1 MTPRQRARAR
11 EIFQQLL
18 DLPEGEQERAL
29 DAACPDDA
37 EVRAMV
43 LDMLRE
49 DRARGGDDFAPLV
62 SPLDASQLAASIAE
76 SPGMWIGPYRIVS
89 VLGEGGFGTVFLA
102 EQSTPIHRQVALK
115 VVKLGMDTRQV
126 ITRFQRERQAMA
138 VLDHPNIAK
147 VYDAGATDSGRPYFA
162 MEVCPGEPITRYCD
176 AAKMTIAQRIAIVC
190 TVCRA
195 VHHAHQRGL
204 IHRDLKPSN
213 ILVSDVDATPVPKV
227 IDFGIAKAIR
237 QDLRSD
243 TMMSVQQQFLGTP
256 EYSSPEQALG
266 ESDVDTRADV
276 YSLGVLLYELLTG
289 ETPISSETLRT
300 GNGRPLLKLIIDA
313 GVAPPSA
320 RLHAQTRHV
329 SQVSA
334 LRATEPSKLRAQ
346 LRRDLDWVV
355 LRAIEKDRDRRYGSV
370 AELAQDLERY
380 LRGEAVLA
388 APPSTWYALR
398 KSARR
403 HRPTVIAAAL
413 VLVTLLLGIV
423 GTVSQAREAR
433 KEAATARAAEAAQM
447 SLAQAEAQRSQ
458 ELERVAEFQAEM
470 LRSLDPFTMGTNLAD
485 DMRAR
490 LAQSLRLDG
499 LPEAEQASLLAGFD
513 AAMARLNTTDIAS
526 DLLGREILEPSIR
539 AVDESFMDQP
549 RSRGL
554 LHANVAAS
562 YTALSMRPEAA
573 AEYRKAVE
581 ALAKGLGPDDRR
593 VLEVMLDELLML
605 IAMDEHEAMQVRG
618 PDLLARAQRLLAES
632 DPLRLSIER
641 DWAACL
647 RRFGRLEE
655 SLALHM
661 AVLDKCKRFLPPTSE
676 VTNDSATKTAAV
688 LTDLGRYQEA
698 EALLLEAIRRS
709 SENLGAN
716 HSYTLSIKKVLATVY
731 LKSGRYEESLA
742 VVDELIRTRTPSR
755 GLQNVRTINPLMTR
769 TEILIKLGRFDE
781 AEADCRKILAAI
793 ASRQGVD
800 FIRMVIGPRL
810 AWLLAQR
817 QDFAGA
823 ESVLLQQIQRTQPR
837 IRGPL
842 LRELVGVYD
851 QWAMHDP
858 TTDFT
863 GKHEAARAQLAELEP
878 DSARD

>member
-11 EIFQQLL
+11 ELFQHLL
-18 DLPEGEQERAL
+18 DLSERDQERTL

-37 EVRAMV
+37 QVRAMV

-49 DRARGGDDFAPLV
+49 DRAGGGDDFAPLV
-62 SPLDASQLAASIAE
+62 SPFDASQLAASIAE
-76 SPGMWIGPYRIVS
+76 SPGMNIGPYRIVR

-102 EQSTPIHRQVALK
+102 EQSTPIQRQVALK

-126 ITRFQRERQAMA
+126 IARFQRERQAMA
-138 VLDHPNIAK
+138 LLDHPNIAK
-147 VYDAGATDSGRPYFA
+147 VYDAGATDTGRPYFA

-176 AAKMTIAQRIAIVC
+176 AAQLTIAQRIAIVC

-237 QDLRSD
+237 QDLRAD

-256 EYSSPEQALG
+256 EYTSPEQALG
-266 ESDVDTRADV
+266 ENDVDTRADV

-289 ETPISSETLRT
+289 ETPIASETLRK
-300 GNGRPLLKLIIDA
+300 GNGQSLQRLIVDA
-313 GVAPPSA
+313 SVTPPST
-320 RLHAQTRHV
+320 RLHASTQHATR
-329 SQVSA
+329 VSA

-403 HRPTVIAAAL
+403 HRPIVIAAVL
-413 VLVTLLLGIV
+413 VLITLLLGIV
-423 GTVSQAREAR
+423 GTVSQAQEAR
-433 KEAATARAAEAAQM
+433 KEAATARAAEAAQKM
-447 SLAQAEAQRSQ
+447 FAQAEAQRSQ

-470 LRSLDPFTMGTNLAD
+470 LRSLDVFTMGTNLAG
-485 DMRAR
+485 DMRAQ
-490 LAQSLRLDG
+490 LAENLRLDAV
-499 LPEAEQASLLAGFD
+499 PEAEQASLLAGFD

-526 DLLGREILEPSIR
+526 NLLDREILEPSIR

-549 RSRGL
+549 RARGL
-554 LHANVAAS
+554 LHAKVGAS
-562 YTALSMRPEAA
+562 YAALSMRPEAV
-573 AEYRKAVE
+573 AEFRKAVE
-581 ALAKGLGPDDRR
+581 ALSQGLGPDDRR
-593 VLEVMLDELLML
+593 VLEAMLDELLLL

-618 PDLLARAQRLLAES
+618 PDLLARAQRLLQES
-632 DPLRLSIER
+632 DPLRLSVER
-641 DWAACL
+641 EWAACL
-647 RRFGRLEE
+647 RRLGRLEE
-655 SLALHM
+655 SLAFHM
-661 AVLDKCKRFLPPTSE
+661 VVLDKCRRLLPPTSE

-688 LTDLGRYQEA
+688 LSDLGRYQEA
-698 EALLLEAIRRS
+698 EALLLEALQRS

-716 HSYTLSIKKVLATVY
+716 HDYTLPIKMSLAVVY
-731 LKSGRYEESLA
+731 FKSGRHQESLA
-742 VVDELIRTRTPSR
+742 VLDDLIQTRTPTR
-755 GLQNVRTINPLMTR
+755 GVQNVRTINPLMLR
-769 TEILIKLGRFDE
+769 TDVLIKLGRLDE
-781 AEADCRKILAAI
+781 AQADCRKILAAL

-800 FIRMVIGPRL
+800 SIRVTIGPRL
-810 AWLLAQR
+810 ARLLAQR
-817 QDFAGA
+817 QEYAQA
-823 ESVLLQQIQRTQPR
+823 ESVLQQQVQSTQPR
-837 IRGPL
+837 NRGPL
-842 LRELVGVYD
+842 LRELVAIYD
-851 QWAMHDP
+851 RWS
-858 TTDFT
+858 T
-863 GKHEAARAQLAELEP
+863 HEPSIDLADKRQAARAQLAEQEP
-878 DSARD
+878 DSARN